1 VALTIDRHARLL
13 ASGGAAEAIGGFGG
27 AGFGPGDGALRGVPA
42 VIERGDMLGG
52 RDADADAA
60 DAAAAAAGD
69 GGGGGGDAAEVARLL
84 RGLRPSQ
91 IALVGACMR
100 DTAVAYTGD
109 AAG

>member
-60 DAAAAAAGD
+60 DAAAAAAAGD
-69 GGGGGGDAAEVARLL
+69 GGGGGEAAEVARLL

>member
-1 VALTIDRHARLL
+1 MALTIDRHARLL
-13 ASGGAAEAIGGFGG
+13 AGGGAAEAIGGFGG
-27 AGFGPGDGALRGVPA
+27 AGFGPGDGVLRGVPA

-60 DAAAAAAGD
+60 DAAAAAGD
-69 GGGGGGDAAEVARLL
+69 GSGGGEAAEVARLL

>member
-1 VALTIDRHARLL
+1 MALTIDRHARLL

-60 DAAAAAAGD
+60 DAAAAAGD
-69 GGGGGGDAAEVARLL
+69 GSGGGEAAEVARLL